1 MSIDWMNP
9 VAGFGVGM
17 LVGITGVGGGSL
29 MTPILVLLF
38 GMAPAAAVGTDLWF
52 AAITKLVG
60 GTVHHSKGSVDWQ
73 VMRRLSLGSLPSA
86 VLTLWWLHVSGAAQ
100 MKQGLI
106 ISMLGVVL
114 LLTALAMLLKK
125 QLHAVGQSLRS
136 KAPDAFKH
144 AQPIATVLAGV
155 LLGFLVTLTSVGAGA
170 LGTVMLL
177 YLYPFRMTPAR
188 LVGTDIV
195 HAIPLTMVAGT
206 GHLLMGNVNLGLLG
220 QLLLG
225 SIPGIILGSL
235 IGSRASEKFLRG
247 AISVVL
253 VAVGVKLLMS

>member
-1 MSIDWMNP
+1 MTIDWMNP
-9 VAGFGVGM
+9 TAGFGVGL

-38 GMAPAAAVGTDLWF
+38 GVAPAAAVGTDLWF

-73 VMRRLSLGSLPSA
+73 VMRRLSLGSIPSA
-86 VLTLWWLHVSGAAQ
+86 ILTLWWLHASGASQ

-106 ISMLGVVL
+106 VNMLGVVL

-125 QLHAVGQSLRS
+125 LLHSIGTSLRT
-136 KAPDAFKH
+136 KAPDTFHH
-144 AQPIATVLAGV
+144 AQPVATVLAGA
-155 LLGFLVTLTSVGAGA
+155 LLGFLVSLTSVGAGA

-177 YLYPFRMTPAR
+177 YLYPFRMTPTR

-206 GHLLMGNVNLGLLG
+206 GHLLMGNVNLSLLG

-225 SIPGIILGSL
+225 SIPGIIIGSL
-235 IGSRASEKFLRG
+235 LNGR
-247 AISVVL
+247 
-253 VAVGVKLLMS
+253 M

>member
-1 MSIDWMNP
+1 MSIDWVNP
-9 VAGFGVGM
+9 IAGFGVGL

-60 GTVHHSKGSVDWQ
+60 GFVHHSKGSVDWQ
-73 VMRRLSLGSLPSA
+73 VMRRLSLGSLPAA
-86 VLTLWWLHVSGAAQ
+86 VLTLLWLHHSGASQ

-106 ISMLGVVL
+106 VSMLGVVL
-114 LLTALAMLLKK
+114 LLTACAMIFKK
-125 QLHAVGQSLRS
+125 QLHAVGQALRS
-136 KAPDAFKH
+136 KAPDRFKH
-144 AQPIATVLAGV
+144 VQPVATVAGGA

-177 YLYPFRMTPAR
+177 YLYPFRMNPAR

-195 HAIPLTMVAGT
+195 HAIPLTMVAGF

-235 IGSRASEKFLRG
+235 IGSRTSEHVLRW
-247 AISVVL
+247 AIAFVL
-253 VAVGVKLLMS
+253 VAVGVKLILS